1 MLSGNDCYCLFSL
14 KATEQTWYTFPE
26 HRVLLERRAM
36 AASIAVQAVSVAGA
50 TVPYE
55 SGTWI
60 SLLPGAIEGV
70 ETTYYL
76 QDPGSGHTPSL
87 ELSHG
92 QIFFFVRGAG
102 EILVEDKT
110 LQVSEMA
117 AFVAGGNAPV
127 RISAT
132 AAPLEYLEILV
143 RLQDDEASQFRRRS
157 PVFTRY
163 SECVPYT
170 EAIKSPRTTS
180 RTIVPPMTVPRFCMG
195 SVDAW
200 GPDEVAPHSHPMLEQ
215 LFFGLPGNAC
225 VVTADDAE
233 AVLGERALLHIPPG
247 SRHGVRVHEDSRM
260 HYVWMDFFRREE
272 DLAWVQEQHRPI
284 QRQRS
289 SHP

>member
-1 MLSGNDCYCLFSL
+1 M
-14 KATEQTWYTFPE
+14 ATPIEVQT
-26 HRVLLERRAM
+26 
-36 AASIAVQAVSVAGA
+36 VSVAGT
-50 TVPYE
+50 TVPFE
-55 SGTWI
+55 SGTRI
-60 SLLPGAIEGV
+60 GLLPGAIEGV

-76 QDPGSGHTPSL
+76 QGTGSGHTPSPH
-87 ELSHG
+87 LSHG
-92 QIFFFVRGAG
+92 QIFFFVRGVG
-102 EILVEDKT
+102 EILTGDKT
-110 LQVSEMA
+110 LQISEMA
-117 AFVAGGNAPV
+117 AFVARGNTPV
-127 RISAT
+127 RITAT

-143 RLQDDEASQFRRRS
+143 GLLGDEVSQFRRSS
-157 PVFTRY
+157 PVFIRY

-180 RTIVPPMTVPRFCMG
+180 RTIVAPTTVPRFCMG
-195 SVDAW
+195 SVNAR

-225 VVTADDAE
+225 MVTADDAE
-233 AVLGERALLHIPPG
+233 AVLGERTLLHIPLG

-284 QRQRS
+284 QRRRS